1 VSGTGAQRASAIFV
15 APPATAPE
23 ICPADHD
30 VAGLD
35 RLGPAQVGG
44 LEQVLG
50 KVLRRPLAR
59 DATLIRGMKG
69 LAPAADV
76 EE

>member
-1 VSGTGAQRASAIFV
+1 MNAVALETQRARSLEA
-15 APPATAPE
+15 AAPE
-23 ICPADHD
+23 IRPADHD

-44 LEQVLG
+44 LEHV
-50 KVLRRPLAR
+50 LAR
-59 DATLIRGMKG
+59 SSVARRREDATLIRGMKG
-69 LAPAADV
+69 LAAAADV